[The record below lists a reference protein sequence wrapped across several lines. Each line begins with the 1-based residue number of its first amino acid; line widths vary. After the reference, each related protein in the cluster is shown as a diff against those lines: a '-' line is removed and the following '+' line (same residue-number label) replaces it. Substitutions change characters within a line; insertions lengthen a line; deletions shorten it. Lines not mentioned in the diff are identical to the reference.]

1 MRYTLHFHKK
11 RVNVVQSCNCH
22 DSGLLRAASCSLS
35 VTFHLAATIGVIDQR
50 ERFHHHAMYVKCGPE
65 LSSRCRLSIAPRLAP
80 VMLSR
85 TKKADPSHKAGSFH
99 FFPLDVHIGSVALR
113 KAMERKVADV
123 TRGSNVKIIG
133 ACRKRG

>member
-1 MRYTLHFHKK
+1 
-11 RVNVVQSCNCH
+11 
-22 DSGLLRAASCSLS
+22 LS

-50 ERFHHHAMYVKCGPE
+50 ERFHHHAMYVKLWAGTFVSLP
-65 LSSRCRLSIAPRLAP
+65 LIDSAAFGAGHAF
-80 VMLSR
+80 R